1 MRKNMGI
8 LLLCLCLL
16 RGLIPVSAD
25 ASQWGVPVSGI
36 NILNTDVTGNPLE
49 GASFQIARELRE
61 GELTD
66 HAVEKQFLRI
76 GEENRIMA
84 IETFWSDRSMA
95 GEKKRVAVTDE
106 EGKVSIYG
114 LTYGTY
120 YLVERE
126 AADGYN
132 RMTEP
137 IRIAVHKYSHLT
149 AADHIYADNGSVIDN
164 TLHIVNVR
172 YTLPDTGNWGMTQL
186 TVAGSGVVF
195 SSIALIVLNR
205 RRWY

>member
-1 MRKNMGI
+1 MGMI
-8 LLLCLCLL
+8 MICLLLIAVL
-16 RGLIPVSAD
+16 PVSVD

-36 NILNTDVTGNPLE
+36 NILNTDVTGNALE
-49 GASFQIARELRE
+49 GAQFQIVRELRE

-66 HAVEKQFLRI
+66 HTVEKQFLRI

-84 IETFWSDRSMA
+84 TETFWSDRSMA
-95 GEKKRVAVTDE
+95 GARETVAITDQ
-106 EGKVSIYG
+106 EGKASIYG

-126 AADGYN
+126 ASSGYN
-132 RMTEP
+132 RMTAP
-137 IRIAVHKYSHLT
+137 VRIMVHKYSHLT
-149 AADHIYADNGSVIDN
+149 ESDNICDDNGSVIDN

-172 YTLPDTGNWGMTQL
+172 YMLPDTGNWGMTQL
-186 TVAGSGVVF
+186 TIAGSGVVF